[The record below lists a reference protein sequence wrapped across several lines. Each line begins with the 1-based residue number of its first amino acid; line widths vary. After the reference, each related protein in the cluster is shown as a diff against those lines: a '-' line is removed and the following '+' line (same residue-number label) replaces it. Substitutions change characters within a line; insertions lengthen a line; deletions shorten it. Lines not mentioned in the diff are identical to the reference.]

1 VRGRLGFNLKVLVE
15 TGEESGS
22 VGLRALCAARRDE
35 LAADVLIG
43 SDGPRVAADRPTIF
57 LGTRGT
63 AVFTL
68 RVALRERAYHSG
80 NWGGVLRNPATVL
93 ANAVASL
100 VDGRGRIRVP
110 GLRPPSIPDNVR
122 TALRQIPV
130 GGGTDDP
137 DVDQDWGEPGL
148 TPAERL
154 IGWNTLEVLSLAAG
168 NPDTPV
174 GAIPGSAHAH
184 CQLRF
189 VVGTDID
196 NLVPALRA
204 HLDDHGFPMVA
215 VEPGLVT
222 RATRT
227 DPDDHWVRFAM
238 ASLARTDGTPP
249 TLLPNLGGSLP
260 NDGFAEELGMSTIWI
275 PHSYPACAQH
285 APDEHLLGSLARQA
299 LGLMAGLFWDLG
311 EHR

>member
-1 VRGRLGFNLKVLVE
+1 
-15 TGEESGS
+15 
-22 VGLRALCAARRDE
+22 
-35 LAADVLIG
+35 
-43 SDGPRVAADRPTIF
+43 
-57 LGTRGT
+57 
-63 AVFTL
+63 
-68 RVALRERAYHSG
+68 VALRKRAYHSG

-100 VDGRGRIRVP
+100 VDGRGRIKVP

-122 TALRQIPV
+122 TALRRIPV

-196 NLVPALRA
+196 DLVPALRA
-204 HLDDHGFPMVA
+204 HLDEHGFPMVT
-215 VEPGLVT
+215 VEPGMVM

-227 DPDDHWVRFAM
+227 DPDDQWVRFAM
-238 ASLARTDGTPP
+238 ASLERTDGTPP

-260 NDGFAEELGMSTIWI
+260 NDGFAEELGLSTIWI

-311 EHR
+311 EPN